1 MNVLIP
7 RGSIT
12 ETQLAPHLRKG
23 LQTLSSLASAGIGVE
38 QLQTSVDVV
47 IGDALYINSGNK
59 LALADRTLHDA
70 QYIALSSGVIDS
82 MITITRAKLIE
93 YSNGETLIPGNYLY
107 LNLNGKATQTPPTTN
122 IFQIVGVVINSTTA
136 LLYIDQSY
144 TIE

>member
-1 MNVLIP
+1 
-7 RGSIT
+7 
-12 ETQLAPHLRKG
+12 
-23 LQTLSSLASAGIGVE
+23 
-38 QLQTSVDVV
+38 
-47 IGDALYINSGNK
+47 
-59 LALADRTLHDA
+59 
-70 QYIALSSGVIDS
+70 
-82 MITITRAKLIE
+82 MITISRAKLIE